1 MLQKK
6 RVIVEVIVEVSDFDK
21 TTMFRCLEKQYKMP
35 PNHIYEPSDAELEIL
50 QVLWEHEPATVRTV
64 FEILEKKRDVGYTT
78 ILKQMQRMYEK
89 GMVKRD
95 KDGKGHVY
103 TAVPR
108 EEEIKKTL
116 LDDLVDKAF
125 KGSAMDLV
133 MHALGRADTSPE
145 ELEAL
150 KKWLEEQDED

>member
-1 MLQKK
+1 MA
-6 RVIVEVIVEVSDFDK
+6 
-21 TTMFRCLEKQYKMP
+21 
-35 PNHIYEPSDAELEIL
+35 PNSIYEPSDAELEIL
-50 QVLWEHEPATVRTV
+50 QVLWTNEPATVRTV
-64 FEILEKKRDVGYTT
+64 YEILEKKREVGYTT

-89 GMVKRD
+89 GMVKRIRE
-95 KDGKGHVY
+95 GKLHLY

-108 EEEIKKTL
+108 ETEIQKTL

-133 MHALGRADTSPE
+133 MHALGRGQTSPE

-150 KKWLEEQDED
+150 KKWLEEQEED

>member
-1 MLQKK
+1 
-6 RVIVEVIVEVSDFDK
+6 
-21 TTMFRCLEKQYKMP
+21 MP